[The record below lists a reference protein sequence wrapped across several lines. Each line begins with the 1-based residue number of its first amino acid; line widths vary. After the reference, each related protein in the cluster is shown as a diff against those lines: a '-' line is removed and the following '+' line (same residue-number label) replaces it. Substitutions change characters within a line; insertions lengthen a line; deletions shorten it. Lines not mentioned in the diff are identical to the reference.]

1 MSKFVH
7 VCELNQLGDGG
18 MRTIV
23 ADGVQIVVARDGD
36 TLYALKD
43 ECSHEEFPLSEG
55 WIEDGCLFCA
65 FHGAKFDLKSGE
77 ALTLPA
83 YEGVKTYPVRV
94 NDGMIEVNV
103 RDGEPLERAL
113 RRFKKKWERAGVL
126 RDVRRKSFYVKPSVE
141 KRESR
146 KKAVR
151 RMARFERIR
160 KLYE

>member
-1 MSKFVH
+1 
-7 VCELNQLGDGG
+7 
-18 MRTIV
+18 
-23 ADGVQIVVARDGD
+23 
-36 TLYALKD
+36 
-43 ECSHEEFPLSEG
+43 
-55 WIEDGCLFCA
+55 
-65 FHGAKFDLKSGE
+65 
-77 ALTLPA
+77 
-83 YEGVKTYPVRV
+83 
-94 NDGMIEVNV
+94 MIEVNV